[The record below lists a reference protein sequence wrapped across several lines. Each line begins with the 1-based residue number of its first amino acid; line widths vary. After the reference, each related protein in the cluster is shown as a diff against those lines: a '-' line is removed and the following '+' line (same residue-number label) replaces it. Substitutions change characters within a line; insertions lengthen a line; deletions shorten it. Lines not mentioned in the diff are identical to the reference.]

1 LKSRCWPA
9 SPSSKQR
16 AGSPAPHSE
25 DLTCQGEQPISSP
38 ARFQRI
44 LGIRFIVSDAQEA
57 IDQIRQSGGLVVV
70 PAAPALKNL
79 GHDLRYR
86 ESLLGADFAIADST
100 LMVLL
105 WNLIQRDRIPKLS
118 GLKYLR
124 VLLEQPEFHQPGSS
138 FWIMPTPAAAQRN
151 LAWLQANGTA
161 VTEDD
166 IYLAPFYGKTID
178 DPELLRRLNQR
189 RPQHIILGL
198 GGGTQE
204 PLGFYLK
211 QNLRYQPS
219 IHGIG
224 AAIGFL
230 SGEQIRIPI
239 WVDDLGLGWLWRSLS
254 SPSRYGARYWDARRL
269 IPLLI
274 RYKDKL
280 PNLAA

>member
-1 LKSRCWPA
+1 M
-9 SPSSKQR
+9 
-16 AGSPAPHSE
+16 
-25 DLTCQGEQPISSP
+25 
-38 ARFQRI
+38 
-44 LGIRFIVSDAQEA
+44 
-57 IDQIRQSGGLVVV
+57 VV

-151 LAWLQANGTA
+151 LAWLQANGIA

-166 IYLAPFYGKTID
+166 VYLAPFYGKTID
-178 DPELLRRLNQR
+178 DPELLHRLNQR

-211 QNLRYQPS
+211 QKLEYQPS

-239 WVDDLGLGWLWRSLS
+239 WVDHLGLGWLWRSLS

-269 IPLLI
+269 VPLLI